1 MQPHDGLR
9 IMMISI
15 HGLIRGRDLE
25 LGRDADTGGQTL
37 YVVELLRALGERPDV
52 AQVELVTRLIRD
64 PAVDGVYGEPLEE
77 ISPKARIVRIPCGGD
92 EYIAKEKLWDHL
104 DEFVDNTLQH
114 IRTAPRPPHVIHGHY
129 ADAGYAGARLSSILG
144 TPLVFTGHSLGR
156 VKRRRL
162 LAGGLKRKEVEKR
175 YRISRRIEAEE
186 EALSAAAMVITSTR
200 QEIDD
205 QYAHYDYYSPDQM
218 RVIPPGTDLQRFRP
232 PTGDEWS
239 SDAGHAVYRFLREP
253 TKPMILALSRPD
265 HRKNIITLIE
275 AFGECPELQEA
286 ANLVLVAGTREDIA
300 KLDRGSRNVLTDILL
315 AIDRHDLYGKVA
327 YPKTHVPDD
336 VPDFY
341 RVAAL
346 SGGVFVNPALTEPFG
361 LTLLEAA
368 ATGLPV
374 VATEDGGP
382 VDILENCGHGL
393 LVDPLDREAMSAA
406 LLRIVADEGRWREYS
421 ARGLENVRRHYAWSA
436 HAEKYLEALADPLAE
451 ADPLPRRA
459 VERSATPFRDRAI
472 FTDIDQN
479 LMSDEDSL
487 REFSELIRAN
497 RKRMIFGV
505 ATGRRLESALR
516 ILSRHGIPQPDVLIS
531 SLGTEIHYA
540 PGLER
545 DESWHR
551 HVDHVWHRVE
561 VHRLLQDLPGVE
573 LQPAREQNVFKLSY
587 YIDPEVAPRIEE
599 IRALLHREE
608 QTVNVFLSFGQY
620 LDVVPARASKGFA
633 LRWFADQR
641 EVPLEHVL
649 AAGGSGAD
657 EDMMRGNTL
666 AVVVANRHHEELS
679 GLRNL
684 NQIYFAQRPGAGGI
698 LEAVAHYDFF
708 GACRPPAKEAS

>member
-1 MQPHDGLR
+1 MRPDDGLR
-9 IMMISI
+9 ILMISV

-37 YVVELLRALGERPDV
+37 YVMELLRALGERPEV
-52 AQVELVTRLIRD
+52 AEVELVTRLIRD
-64 PAVDGVYGEPLEE
+64 PAVDGVYGDPLEE
-77 ISPKARIVRIPCGGD
+77 ISPRARIVRLPCGGD
-92 EYIAKEKLWDHL
+92 AYLPKEELWDHL
-104 DEFVDNTLQH
+104 DEFVDNTLAH
-114 IRTAPRPPHVIHGHY
+114 IRSKPRPPHIIHAHY

-144 TPLVFTGHSLGR
+144 VPLAFTGHSLGR

-162 LAGGLKRKEVEKR
+162 LAGGLDRGEVESR
-175 YRISRRIEAEE
+175 YRITRRIEAEE
-186 EALSAAAMVITSTR
+186 EALSAAAIVVTSTR
-200 QEIDD
+200 QEIED
-205 QYAHYDYYSPDQM
+205 QYSHYDYYSPDQM
-218 RVIPPGTDLQRFRP
+218 RVIPPGTDLQRFHP
-232 PTGDEWS
+232 PAADVWNS
-239 SDAGHAVYRFLREP
+239 AAGHAVYRFLREP

-265 HRKNIITLIE
+265 HRKNIITLVE
-275 AFGECPELQEA
+275 AYGESPALQEA
-286 ANLVLVAGTREDIA
+286 ANLVIVAGTRDDIA
-300 KLDRGSRNVLTDILL
+300 QLDRGSRIVLTDILL
-315 AIDRHDLYGKVA
+315 AVDRHDLYGRVA
-327 YPKTHVPDD
+327 YPKTHAPSD

-346 SGGVFVNPALTEPFG
+346 TGGVFVNPALTEPFG

-393 LVDPLDREAMSAA
+393 LVDPLDREALAA
-406 LLRIVADEGRWREYS
+406 SLLEIVADEGRWREFS
-421 ARGLENVRRHYAWSA
+421 ERGLRNVRMHYAWSA
-436 HAEKYLEALADPLAE
+436 HAEKYLDALAGPLAE
-451 ADPLPRRA
+451 ADPLPRRT
-459 VERSATPFRDRAI
+459 VVRSNRPYRDRAI

-479 LMSDEDSL
+479 LLTDGDSL
-487 REFSELIRAN
+487 EEFSELIRAN

-516 ILSRHGIPQPDVLIS
+516 ILGRHGIPQPDVLIS
-531 SLGTEIHYA
+531 SLGTEIHYS

-545 DESWHR
+545 DEVWTR
-551 HVDHVWHRVE
+551 HVDHLWHRVE
-561 VHRLLQDLPGVE
+561 VHRLLENLPGLE
-573 LQPAREQNVFKLSY
+573 LQPAGEQNVFKLSY
-587 YIDPEVAPRIEE
+587 FIDPETAPRPEE

-608 QTVNVFLSFGQY
+608 QTVNVFLSFGQF

-641 EVPLEHVL
+641 DVPLEHVL
-649 AAGGSGAD
+649 TAGGSGAD

-679 GLRNL
+679 GLRHQ
-684 NQIYFAQRPGAGGI
+684 NQIYFAERKGAGGI

-708 GACRPPAKEAS
+708 GACRDPREA